1 MTLTTIASPTVL
13 YGRPAY
19 EGANIRTWIGFKHFM
34 YLVEQAVLQ
43 WLRDQGTSAR
53 TLYLEHGLGV
63 EIVDC
68 SMQLPAVLE
77 LDDEVRAQ
85 VSIDRGGRLAVQLSV
100 NRGGAEVTVL
110 RGKVTLALVRER
122 TAPAHRPAPDALAG
136 FEVADLAEASTVAR
150 AERLRLP
157 DRLRLADGESVES
170 VFGND
175 PRTFVWSWR
184 APYFYCHFSDRVQ
197 HSGFVRALEEV
208 VDRFLADRGI
218 SVGRLLAERSWIP
231 VVSRARVQ
239 LVEAAH
245 MEETIHTVF
254 TVVDILRGVMFDARM
269 SCYVQ
274 RGAELVP
281 VATAQ
286 ILHGYAI
293 AAGDGAGGLAE
304 LDGEV
309 SRALTGGRP

>member
-122 TAPAHRPAPDALAG
+122 TAPANRPAPDALAG

>member
-122 TAPAHRPAPDALAG
+122 TAPANRPAPDALAG

-150 AERLRLP
+150 ADRLRLP